1 MSENFSKT
9 LNDSLTDT
17 TSHFNSRSTS
27 RSHGTSFGFL
37 GIGFNNSTSTGY
49 SSGSSWASAVTRG
62 TSETKGE
69 TVTETDTDT
78 TGDSRT
84 ITVTS
89 ENKSVKYI
97 LEKIDQHLA
106 RIKNCEAFGLWDIAC
121 YFVSENVQTSVVAAS
136 TYKALMAGFD
146 SGVENSYVNVWKQDN
161 TENTPALL
169 EYLRY
174 CIHPR
179 FSIPGDDQFFEVE
192 SQTVNPCSLISG
204 NEMPYIMGLPHHS
217 VPGVTVLNMAEFGR
231 NVRFSSGAPRGK
243 KVELG
248 QVYHMGEKETARVKL
263 NLESFRSHC
272 FITGST
278 GSGKSNTTYRILDE
292 MIEHKIPFLVV
303 EPAKGEYK
311 RYYGKLPGIHVYCT
325 NPRYY
330 SMLHINPFRFNQGI
344 HVLEHLDRLIEIF
357 NACWPLYAAMPAI
370 LKESFERAYIKCG
383 WDLENSIYIPNG
395 HSKFPTFNDVLE
407 ALPEII
413 NSSSY
418 SSDSK
423 GDYTGALVTRVKSLT
438 NGISGQVLCSV
449 NDIDEEYLFDQNTI
463 VDLSRVSSLE
473 TKSLLMGVLILKL
486 NEYRMCTSEENQPLR
501 HVTVMEEAHNILKRS
516 PTGGS
521 EGSNV
526 QAKSV
531 EMISSAIAEMRTYGE
546 GFIIVDQSPT
556 AVDVSAVKNTNTKII
571 MRLPDYEDCKIA
583 GLSMGLND
591 SQIREISRFP
601 MGVAVVYQN
610 NWVEAVLTQIDKSEE
625 QYHQTDLITDDY
637 ALAVIKGQLA
647 VELVFQYETGLAAE
661 EGFQLD
667 DLLEIINSSDINA
680 SKKQDIVQSMVDWC
694 SCFER
699 EAPVNGSFAAKLAE
713 FISCNG
719 LFEALPIRFAKDY
732 KNEPKI
738 TRDCIDKKDLAS
750 IRNWH
755 SRVYDHLDSYVLLT
769 DENIKNRVLRYLLL
783 NKRVEE
789 INYNKYQLKA
799 GLPTKDSTRF
809 EKIIDQEEVQG
820 KMDEKITTPVE
831 EVAEPQQTPAETPA
845 EQTALLEKLDAVQ
858 QALAALQQTF
868 DDKIAEDTHK
878 NGLFDNMHRELVR
891 YQNGALDKIVDTI
904 ALDIIQ
910 LVDSTKGH
918 VRVYEKKE
926 PTEENYKKLLKETG
940 KSNYVAVLINQLKND
955 IGRAFNCAL
964 MACGDKTLNRYRTEF
979 YDPLYRH
986 RTCVRGSDAG
996 DVDPLIYSLIF
1007 QRKGG
1012 LFKKAVNDAVSLT
1025 FFDTAGENLNSL
1037 ASMQTFNRYLYHSSG
1052 IILLLDPLQLPA
1064 VRDELQGKIRLPEEN
1079 TDVNTILNRTIEII
1093 RTGSGLTD
1101 LSMPYI

>member
-1 MSENFSKT
+1 MPRKGENIYKRKDGRWEGRYIRSYDSEHKAKYAYVYGKT
-9 LNDSLTDT
+9 YSEVKRKLTEQRGNVQKVQPTKNKSSTYGELLDCWLHSMQLNTKESTQARYTHLIKTHIKPHLGAVQLSQLTTDAIEIFIEQQLTDGRLD
-17 TSHFNSRSTS
+17 NSGGLSPKTVTDILTIIKSTIEYARYKELPVICNLS
-27 RSHGTSFGFL
+27 KLSIKKKEKEMRVFTPSEQESLIGTLTNDMDHSKFGVLLSLYTGIRVGELCALQWEDFDL
-37 GIGFNNSTSTGY
+37 AHSKLKIRKTMQRIGFNNSTSTGY

-263 NLESFRSHC
+263 DLESFRSHC

-647 VELVFQYETGLAAE
+647 VELIFQYETGLAAD

-667 DLLEIINSSDINA
+667 DLLEVINNSDINA

-789 INYNKYQLKA
+789 INYNKYQL
-799 GLPTKDSTRF
+799 LWTL
-809 EKIIDQEEVQG
+809 KI
-820 KMDEKITTPVE
+820 
-831 EVAEPQQTPAETPA
+831 
-845 EQTALLEKLDAVQ
+845 KL
-858 QALAALQQTF
+858 
-868 DDKIAEDTHK
+868 I
-878 NGLFDNMHRELVR
+878 
-891 YQNGALDKIVDTI
+891 
-904 ALDIIQ
+904 
-910 LVDSTKGH
+910 
-918 VRVYEKKE
+918 
-926 PTEENYKKLLKETG
+926 
-940 KSNYVAVLINQLKND
+940 
-955 IGRAFNCAL
+955 
-964 MACGDKTLNRYRTEF
+964 
-979 YDPLYRH
+979 
-986 RTCVRGSDAG
+986 
-996 DVDPLIYSLIF
+996 
-1007 QRKGG
+1007 
-1012 LFKKAVNDAVSLT
+1012 
-1025 FFDTAGENLNSL
+1025 
-1037 ASMQTFNRYLYHSSG
+1037 
-1052 IILLLDPLQLPA
+1052 
-1064 VRDELQGKIRLPEEN
+1064 
-1079 TDVNTILNRTIEII
+1079 
-1093 RTGSGLTD
+1093 
-1101 LSMPYI
+1101 